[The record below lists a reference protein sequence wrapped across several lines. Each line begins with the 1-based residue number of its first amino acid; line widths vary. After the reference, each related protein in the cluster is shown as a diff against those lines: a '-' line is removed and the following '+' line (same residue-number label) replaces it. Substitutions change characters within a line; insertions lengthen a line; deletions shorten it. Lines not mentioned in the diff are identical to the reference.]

1 MEVMPYLLR
10 LPNPFGTVS
19 GIQLEN
25 LTMPF
30 GFPNSVMYFTGI
42 LSSLTAAS
50 IELFPCK
57 PDNRR
62 DIWVSRENGSGSV
75 WDAKKAINESRARQV
90 WFCKFGE
97 ALFGEG
103 VGGFSIR
110 GSDSRQ

>member
-30 GFPNSVMYFTGI
+30 GFPNSVMNFTGI

-62 DIWVSRENGSGSV
+62 DIWVSRENGSLVG
-75 WDAKKAINESRARQV
+75 DAKKAINDSGETSLVLQIWRGLV
-90 WFCKFGE
+90 WGKE
-97 ALFGEG
+97 
-103 VGGFSIR
+103 
-110 GSDSRQ
+110 